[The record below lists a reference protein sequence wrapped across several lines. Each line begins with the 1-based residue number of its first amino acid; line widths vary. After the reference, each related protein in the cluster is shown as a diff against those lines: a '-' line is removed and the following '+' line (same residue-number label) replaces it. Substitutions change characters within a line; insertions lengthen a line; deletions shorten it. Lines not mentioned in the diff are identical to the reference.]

1 MTNTQVTRTTPSKD
15 IDAAVGERIHMMIW
29 NQKRTNGSVAGAIGI
44 DPGTFGRK
52 LRGERKWA
60 LVEVVAIAAELD
72 TTVGHLL
79 GERPV
84 GPTGLEPMTS
94 TVESLHFATV
104 TSIDARR
111 SA

>member
-1 MTNTQVTRTTPSKD
+1 MSNTQVTRRTPSKTT
-15 IDAAVGERIHMMIW
+15 DAEVGTRIHMMIW
-29 NQKRTNGSVAGAIGI
+29 EQKLTQGAVAEEIGI
-44 DPGTFGRK
+44 DNGTFGRK

-60 LVEVVAIAAELD
+60 LVEVVNVAAVLG
-72 TTVGHLL
+72 TTVGYLL
-79 GERPV
+79 GETPV

-104 TSIDARR
+104 TSIGTRR